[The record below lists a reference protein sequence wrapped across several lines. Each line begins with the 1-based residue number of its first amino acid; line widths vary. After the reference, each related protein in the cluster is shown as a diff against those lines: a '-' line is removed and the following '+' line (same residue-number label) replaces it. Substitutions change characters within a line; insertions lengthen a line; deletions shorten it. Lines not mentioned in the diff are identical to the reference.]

1 MTEFFLLTELRR
13 KSLNVIEQLRK
24 KQKTKGQTMIREIV
38 EFGNPILRA
47 KCEEVTSFDEE
58 LWKTLDDMYETMM
71 NADGIGLAAPQ
82 IGILKRFVV
91 IDTGER
97 PGRIE
102 LINPVITAM
111 WGKQFEVEGCLSC
124 AGRKGVVRRP
134 LHVQV
139 KAFDRFGRRIRYHG
153 KGLLARAFCH
163 EIDHLN
169 GILFE
174 DKVLEWVEDEE
185 SED

>member
-1 MTEFFLLTELRR
+1 M
-13 KSLNVIEQLRK
+13 V
-24 KQKTKGQTMIREIV
+24 REII
-38 EFGNPILRA
+38 EFGNPLLR
-47 KCEEVTSFDEE
+47 KQCEEVTVFDKE
-58 LWKTLDDMYETMM
+58 LGEILDDMFETMTD
-71 NADGIGLAAPQ
+71 ADGIGLAAPQ

-91 IDTGER
+91 IDVDDNH
-97 PGRIE
+97 GRIE

-124 AGRKGVVRRP
+124 PGKRGVVQRP
-134 LHVQV
+134 MHVQV
-139 KAFDRFGRRIRYHG
+139 KAFNRFGKRIRYHG

-174 DKVLEWVEDEE
+174 DKVLEWVENEE